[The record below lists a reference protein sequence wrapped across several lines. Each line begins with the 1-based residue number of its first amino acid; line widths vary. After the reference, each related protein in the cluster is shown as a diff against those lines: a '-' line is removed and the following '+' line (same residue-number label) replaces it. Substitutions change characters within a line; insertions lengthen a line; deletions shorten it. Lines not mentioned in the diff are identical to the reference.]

1 MDGFASPWAILPDP
15 KKLRIYITQGC
26 NKTLCFYITF
36 FRLQLAAL
44 SGLYKAILVQTIMSA
59 SKVNMQFVRY
69 K

>member
-1 MDGFASPWAILPDP
+1 MALLVHGQSYQTQ
-15 KKLRIYITQGC
+15 KNYIYITQGC
-26 NKTLCFYITF
+26 NKTLCFYITS

-59 SKVNMQFVRY
+59 SKVNMQFVCY